1 MTVAWWSII
10 PFVLLLG
17 CIAVLPLIPA
27 TEKIWDRN
35 LVKLIV
41 ALVLGVP
48 IAVWFV
54 LGGEGSTVTHAL
66 LEYFQFIVLVGSLF
80 VASGGIFLVGDI
92 KATPRNNTVFLAIGG
107 LLASFIGTTGAAM
120 LLIRPILN
128 TNQDRVHRMHTVV
141 FTIFIVAN
149 CGGLLTPLGDPPLFL
164 GMLRGVPFEWT
175 FGLWPYWLFVNAI
188 LLISYYALDRKM
200 YSQEP
205 AEALAKDAEYVTK
218 LGLRGA
224 SGLVFLAVIIVAV
237 AFIPSVDVH
246 AIESGHAGFAAFVP
260 WREVVMIV
268 AAATSFLVGDRG
280 ARFNL
285 NKFTWA
291 PILEVGALFIGIFL
305 TMMPAL
311 QYLGQV
317 AHKLPLSEITLFIF
331 TGGLSSVLDNA
342 PTYVTFFEMAA
353 QIPGEPQVAGVP
365 ETLLIA
371 VSLGAVMGGAVTY
384 IGNGP
389 NFMVKSVADSAGVVM
404 PSFGGY
410 VGWSFTRLVPIL
422 AAMVLIFMTE
432 GPWWKLLGILVVA
445 LILVRAVLDIRT
457 AASAQVVGHPGG
469 SAESGTGADSVN
481 EPGTGTGSLDERG
494 TGTDSLNDP
503 GTGTGE
509 PSR

>member
-1 MTVAWWSII
+1 MVVAWWSII

-48 IAVWFV
+48 IAVWF
-54 LGGEGSTVTHAL
+54 LIGGEATTVIDAL
-66 LEYFQFIVLVGSLF
+66 LEYFQFIVLIGSLF

-92 KATPRNNTVFLAIGG
+92 KATPRNNTIFLAVGG
-107 LLASFIGTTGAAM
+107 VLASFIGTTGAAM

-128 TNQDRVHRMHTVV
+128 TNQDRRHRTHTVIY
-141 FTIFIVAN
+141 TIFIVAN

-175 FGLWPYWLFVNAI
+175 FGLWPYWLFVNVL
-188 LLISYYALDRKM
+188 LLISYFALDTKM
-200 YSQEP
+200 YAREP
-205 AEALAKDAEYVTK
+205 EEALAKDAEYVTK

-224 SGLVFLAVIIVAV
+224 SGLIFLAIIILAV
-237 AFIPSVDVH
+237 AFIPSVDMH
-246 AIESGHAGFAAFVP
+246 AVETGHATFADYVP
-260 WREVVMIV
+260 WRELVMLGSAV
-268 AAATSFLVGDRG
+268 TSFLVGDRG

-285 NKFTWA
+285 NKFTWT

-311 QYLGQV
+311 QYLSQV
-317 AHKLPLSEITLFIF
+317 AHKIPLNEISLFVF

-342 PTYVTFFEMAA
+342 PTYVTFFEMAS
-353 QIPGEPQVAGVP
+353 QVPGEPQVAGVA

-389 NFMVKSVADSAGVVM
+389 NFMVKSVADSANVAM

-410 VGWSFTRLVPIL
+410 VWWSLRRLVPIL
-422 AAMVLIFMTE
+422 ASMVLIFMTD
-432 GPWWKLLGILVVA
+432 GIWLPLLGVLLGL
-445 LILVRAVLDIRT
+445 LILGQAGRDLRGAKV
-457 AASAQVVGHPGG
+457 SSG
-469 SAESGTGADSVN
+469 S
-481 EPGTGTGSLDERG
+481 
-494 TGTDSLNDP
+494 
-503 GTGTGE
+503 
-509 PSR
+509 

>member
-1 MTVAWWSII
+1 MVVAWWSII

-41 ALVLGVP
+41 ALLLGVP
-48 IAVWFV
+48 IAVWFL
-54 LGGEGSTVTHAL
+54 LGGEGGTVAHAL
-66 LEYFQFIVLVGSLF
+66 LEYFQFIVLIGSLF

-92 KATPRNNTVFLAIGG
+92 KATPKNNTIFLAVGG
-107 LLASFIGTTGAAM
+107 VLASFIGTTGAAM

-128 TNQDRVHRMHTVV
+128 TNQDRTHRTHTVIY
-141 FTIFIVAN
+141 TIFIVAN

-175 FGLWPYWLFVNAI
+175 FGLWPYWLFVNA
-188 LLISYYALDRKM
+188 LLLVSFYALDSKM
-200 YSQEP
+200 YAKEP
-205 AEALAKDAEYVTK
+205 AEALAKDAEYATK

-224 SGLVFLAVIIVAV
+224 SGLVFLAIIIIAV
-237 AFIPSVDVH
+237 AFIPSVDAH
-246 AIESGHAGFAAFVP
+246 AIETGHASFADYVP
-260 WREVVMIV
+260 WRELVML
-268 AAATSFLVGDRG
+268 ASAMTSFLFGDRG

-285 NKFTWA
+285 NKFTWT

-311 QYLGQV
+311 AYLGQV
-317 AHKLPLSEITLFIF
+317 AHKIPLGEISLFVF

-353 QIPGEPQVAGVP
+353 QVPGEPRVAGVA
-365 ETLLIA
+365 EALLIA
-371 VSLGAVMGGAVTY
+371 VSLGAVMGGAITY

-389 NFMVKSVADSAGVVM
+389 NFMVKSVADSANVAM

-410 VGWSFTRLVPIL
+410 VWWSLRRLVPVL

-432 GPWWKLLGILVVA
+432 GLWLSLVGVLLAL
-445 LILVRAVLDIRT
+445 LILGQAGRDLRA
-457 AASAQVVGHPGG
+457 AKAP
-469 SAESGTGADSVN
+469 SGT
-481 EPGTGTGSLDERG
+481 
-494 TGTDSLNDP
+494 
-503 GTGTGE
+503 
-509 PSR
+509 

>member
-1 MTVAWWSII
+1 MVVAWWSII

-41 ALVLGVP
+41 ALILGVP
-48 IAVWFV
+48 IAVWF
-54 LGGEGSTVTHAL
+54 LLSGESTTVIHAL
-66 LEYFQFIVLVGSLF
+66 LEYFQFIMLIGSLF

-92 KATPRNNTVFLAIGG
+92 RATPRNNTVFLAVGG
-107 LLASFIGTTGAAM
+107 VLASFIGTTGAAM

-128 TNQDRVHRMHTVV
+128 TNQDRKHRTHTVIY
-141 FTIFIVAN
+141 TIFIVAN

-175 FGLWPYWLFVNAI
+175 FGLWPYWLFVNAL
-188 LLISYYALDRKM
+188 LLISYFALDKKM
-200 YSQEP
+200 YAKEP
-205 AEALAKDAEYVTK
+205 AEALAKDAEYATK

-224 SGLVFLAVIIVAV
+224 SGLLFLAIIIVAV
-237 AFIPSVDVH
+237 AFIPSVDMH
-246 AIESGHAGFAAFVP
+246 AIETGHASASDFVP
-260 WREVVMIV
+260 WRELVMLV
-268 AAATSFLVGDRG
+268 SAVTSFLVGDRG

-291 PILEVGALFIGIFL
+291 PILEVGSLFIGIFL

-311 QYLGQV
+311 QYLGQI
-317 AHKLPLSEITLFIF
+317 AHKIPLGEISLFIF

-353 QIPGEPQVAGVP
+353 QVPGEPKVAGVP

-371 VSLGAVMGGAVTY
+371 VSLGAVMGGAITY

-389 NFMVKSVADSAGVVM
+389 NFMVKSVADSANVVM

-410 VGWSFTRLVPIL
+410 VWWSLRRLVPIL
-422 AAMVLIFMTE
+422 ASMVLIFMT
-432 GPWWKLLGILVVA
+432 GSLWWVLLGVLVA
-445 LILVRAVLDIRT
+445 LVILGQAGRDLRA
-457 AASAQVVGHPGG
+457 AKVVK
-469 SAESGTGADSVN
+469 AE
-481 EPGTGTGSLDERG
+481 
-494 TGTDSLNDP
+494 
-503 GTGTGE
+503 
-509 PSR
+509 